1 MVGILRHRGHASMAP
16 DRLSFALLS
25 DQTMAEY
32 VTVLCSE
39 LVREL
44 RVASDCLF
52 TLYGSLILSSQR
64 EANEWVPSFRPLER
78 PERCQSVINECSW
91 NAGEIGQELA
101 DSE

>member
-1 MVGILRHRGHASMAP
+1 MAP

-78 PERCQSVINECSW
+78 PERSQVLLTSALGMQVKSAKNWQIV
-91 NAGEIGQELA
+91 
-101 DSE
+101 SE